1 MKLEVLMTS
10 RDKICGRHRTASVDW
25 QRGKTGVPAPS
36 YIYIYIYTEH
46 IIVMKKK
53 KNTSATP
60 PQSLGKVDGI
70 TVPSTRGA
78 ELDFLRN
85 MYEPHSIYHIR

>member
-1 MKLEVLMTS
+1 
-10 RDKICGRHRTASVDW
+10 
-25 QRGKTGVPAPS
+25 
-36 YIYIYIYTEH
+36 
-46 IIVMKKK
+46 MKKK